1 MSISGSTRTGFVALA
16 TAICALGMAM
26 LIAGCQTKA
35 EHDAAFKTALNTYYS
50 GHQDCLWSNPV
61 KFPESADTRKADQ
74 LKEFDALVDAG
85 LLQRTGGTEARHA
98 RHEERRR
105 EYALSDIGR
114 LDWTADQ
121 ARSGY
126 GNFCFGHPQVNAI
139 ESYSKVST
147 GSSEYDVSFRDSVTL
162 PAWATIPQVKQAFPK
177 VANAS
182 TGQAAS
188 ATVVKNSNGWQVMN
202 VSPASATPMG

>member
-1 MSISGSTRTGFVALA
+1 MSISGSARTGFVALA

-35 EHDAAFKTALNTYYS
+35 EHDAALKTALNTYYS

-98 RHEERRR
+98 RHEERRS
-105 EYALSDIGR
+105 EYALSDIGEAG
-114 LDWTADQ
+114 LDGGSGALGVWELLL
-121 ARSGY
+121 RS
-126 GNFCFGHPQVNAI
+126 
-139 ESYSKVST
+139 ST
-147 GSSEYDVSFRDSVTL
+147 GERHRELLEGEHRQLLSMT
-162 PAWATIPQVKQAFPK
+162 
-177 VANAS
+177 
-182 TGQAAS
+182 
-188 ATVVKNSNGWQVMN
+188 
-202 VSPASATPMG
+202 